1 MIQSS
6 ALGSADRAPLND
18 LKRSL
23 LAILSL
29 YKSEFAGSIFVEELL
44 KPMIEI
50 LFRDLADVAETVNK
64 FLIQT
69 CLFENWSF
77 LVKFIT
83 KDSIFRRAYFN

>member
-29 YKSEFAGSIFVEELL
+29 YKSEFAGPIFVEELL

-50 LFRDLADVAETVNK
+50 LFRDLADVAEVVNK
-64 FLIQT
+64 FLFLEPLQPIFLILKVT
-69 CLFENWSF
+69 STDFLFVDYN
-77 LVKFIT
+77 
-83 KDSIFRRAYFN
+83 